1 MQRAISRTLLSS
13 FLSLAFTACGTL
25 LPDSGVTVDPSV
37 SRSDV
42 EAIERLLPVV
52 GVRHP
57 ISGVTR
63 DGDTYSVTC
72 RGRDLSEWTYEYFTF
87 TVYHRHGRWIPDKSS
102 VRKDVGTIVS

>member
-1 MQRAISRTLLSS
+1 MQRAIGNTLFSLLSIV
-13 FLSLAFTACGTL
+13 FTGCGTL
-25 LPDSGVTVDPSV
+25 LPDSSVSADPSV

-57 ISGVTR
+57 ITGVTR
-63 DGDTYSVTC
+63 SGDTYSVTC
-72 RGRDLSEWTYEYFTF
+72 RGRNLSEWTYEYFTF

-102 VRKDVGTIVS
+102 VSRGVGMIVS